1 MNHQRVS
8 FKETRLE
15 GDRAQEGAALV
26 LTLVIMV
33 ILSVV
38 IAGLSRDVRLDLDI
52 TRNIQQKD
60 EAFSWAESSLSLTE
74 EVIASLVEVRGTTNA
89 SSDVSTTMTF
99 GSSSFDVDSSLKS
112 GETNTWGNRTLML
125 SESNATLGTTDVE
138 YMGSRQAE
146 GGSIII
152 AAGYE
157 GVGKGAASGVG
168 VSMYYLISANG
179 TVRSGNGRQQIR
191 EVYRYAGR

>member
-99 GSSSFDVDSSLKS
+99 GSSSFDVNSSLKS

>member
-8 FKETRLE
+8 FKQTRLE

>member
-1 MNHQRVS
+1 MIDEMYDKQAL
-8 FKETRLE
+8 FLC
-15 GDRAQEGAALV
+15 DRARQGSALV

-33 ILSVV
+33 ILSVI

-52 TRNIQQKD
+52 TGNIRQKD
-60 EAFSWAESSLSLTE
+60 EAFNWAESSLSLTE
-74 EVIASLVEVRGTTNA
+74 EVIASLVEVRDGTNA
-89 SSDVSTTMTF
+89 SADVSSTMSF
-99 GSSSFDVDSSLKS
+99 GSSSFDVDSSLKT
-112 GETNTWGNRTLML
+112 GETKVWGNRTL
-125 SESNATLGTTDVE
+125 TLQEANKTLANTDVE
-138 YMGSRQAE
+138 YLGNRQAE

-179 TVRSGNGRQQIR
+179 TVRTGNGRQRIR

>member
-1 MNHQRVS
+1 MTPGMCLPTNTCRLDRVQRGS
-8 FKETRLE
+8 
-15 GDRAQEGAALV
+15 ALV

-33 ILSVV
+33 VLSVV

-52 TRNIQQKD
+52 TGNIRQKD
-60 EAFSWAESSLSLTE
+60 EAFNWAESSLSLAE
-74 EVIASLVEVRGTTNA
+74 EVIASLVEVRDGTNA
-89 SSDVSTTMTF
+89 STSVSTTMSF
-99 GSSSFDVDSSLKS
+99 GTSSFDVNSSLKS
-112 GETNTWGNRTLML
+112 GETNVWGNRTLTL
-125 SESNATLGTTDVE
+125 SESNKTLANTEVV

-168 VSMYYLISANG
+168 VSMYYLLSANG
-179 TVRSGNGRQQIR
+179 TVRTGNGRHQIR

>member
-1 MNHQRVS
+1 
-8 FKETRLE
+8 
-15 GDRAQEGAALV
+15 
-26 LTLVIMV
+26 
-33 ILSVV
+33 
-38 IAGLSRDVRLDLDI
+38 
-52 TRNIQQKD
+52 
-60 EAFSWAESSLSLTE
+60 
-74 EVIASLVEVRGTTNA
+74 
-89 SSDVSTTMTF
+89 
-99 GSSSFDVDSSLKS
+99 
-112 GETNTWGNRTLML
+112 ML
-125 SESNATLGTTDVE
+125 SESNATLATTDVE

-168 VSMYYLISANG
+168 VSMYYLIAANG

>member
-15 GDRAQEGAALV
+15 GDRAQKGAALV

>member
-8 FKETRLE
+8 FKQTRLE

-99 GSSSFDVDSSLKS
+99 GSSSFDVNSSLKS